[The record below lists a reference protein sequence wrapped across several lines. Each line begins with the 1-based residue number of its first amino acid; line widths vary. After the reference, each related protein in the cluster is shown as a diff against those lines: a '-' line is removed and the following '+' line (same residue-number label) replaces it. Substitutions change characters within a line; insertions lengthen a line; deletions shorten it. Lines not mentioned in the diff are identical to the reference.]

1 MVDNLKHLLD
11 GGRENKQGCQ
21 VAGREL
27 WLKIKSI
34 CCMGRKGNKH
44 GCQVHSRERVLL

>member
-27 WLKIKSI
+27 WLKIRSI
-34 CCMGRKGNKH
+34 CYMGRKGA
-44 GCQVHSRERVLL
+44 GLPGSRERVVKN